1 MSKMRANIITV
12 GLFGAAALLPLN
24 AVMADQVGSASWYAL
39 NSRTASGE
47 QMDPS
52 AMTAAH
58 PSLPFGTKVLVENL
72 SNGHSVVVRINDRGP
87 FVAGRIIDVSKAAAS
102 SLGMLGS
109 GTANVRVT
117 TAGGGAIEASTEA
130 PRGFLRVASRS
141 ANTVSASA
149 IRKRV
154 ASAYSRAQST
164 RNARALALAS
174 ASARAASARSAH
186 KDIVLASAETS
197 YGVLPGTPGFMD
209 QPSTERRS
217 GSRRAETRLIL
228 NN

>member
-1 MSKMRANIITV
+1 MSKMRANIFTV
-12 GLFGAAALLPLN
+12 GLIGAAALLPLN
-24 AVMADQVGSASWYAL
+24 AVMAGQVGSASWYAL

-87 FVAGRIIDVSKAAAS
+87 FVHGRIIDVSKAAAS

-117 TAGGGAIEASTEA
+117 ATGGGASVASTEA
-130 PRGFLRVASRS
+130 PRGFQQVASKA
-141 ANTVSASA
+141 ANPVSASA

-154 ASAYSRAQST
+154 ASAYSKARST

-174 ASARAASARSAH
+174 ASTRGAAAQSAR
-186 KDIVLASAETS
+186 KPIVLASAETS

-209 QPSTERRS
+209 EASTERRS
-217 GSRRAETRLIL
+217 GSRRGTL